1 MKQEEIQT
9 KSQQKVKAITTL
21 CEQLQ
26 IIITAEQVITEKGL
40 IKQVVYYNDTENYD
54 VDKEPLTPQ
63 KNEEKPK
70 V

>member
-1 MKQEEIQT
+1 MKQEEVQA